1 MSDKRIA
8 LITGASRGIGEAIA
22 KRFAREGMHVIAVAK
37 NGKGLEALDDAIKKD
52 GGSATMVQLDLA
64 EFPKIDQLA
73 GMIQERFGR
82 LDVLVGNAA
91 ILGEIT
97 PMPHS
102 SPDEWHKTIDIN
114 LHANFHLI
122 RTCDALLRAS
132 PAGRAIF
139 VTSGVA
145 TRISPYWGAYTVSK
159 AALESM
165 VLTYAAENEKTPLRI
180 NLLDPG
186 RTRTRMR
193 AQAFPG
199 ENPDTLPAPET
210 LTDLFFRL
218 SQPDLQDNGKVFRA
232 Y

>member
-1 MSDKRIA
+1 MDKRVA
-8 LITGASRGIGEAIA
+8 LITGASRGIGEAVA
-22 KRFAREGMHVIAVAK
+22 RGFAREGMHVIAVARNIK
-37 NGKGLEALDDAIKKD
+37 QLETLEDTIKAE
-52 GGSATMVQLDLA
+52 GGSATMVALDLT
-64 EFPKIDQLA
+64 EFTKIDVLA
-73 GMIQERFGR
+73 QMVTERFGR
-82 LDVLVGNAA
+82 LDVLVGNAG

-102 SPDEWHKTIDIN
+102 SPDEWHKVIDIN

-122 RTCDALLRAS
+122 RTFDTLLKAS

-139 VTSGVA
+139 VSSGVA

-159 AALESM
+159 AALESL
-165 VLTYAAENEKTPLRI
+165 VKTYAAENENIALKV

-199 ENPDTLPAPET
+199 ENPDSLPTPES
-210 LTDLFFRL
+210 LTDLFLKLAAPEL
-218 SQPDLQDNGKVFRA
+218 SENGKVFKA